1 MRKSYETLIAFGIFM
16 IFMIGVVLFSYMT
29 YHVEKEMF
37 YKQID
42 ERLAAVA
49 RTAVILLGPGFHD
62 RAIRPYAI
70 TDAEDKHNILIL
82 SKLANATNVTY
93 VYTMIEENGS
103 VYFTSS
109 SATDKELSTG
119 ENLTH
124 FFDLYDEASPA
135 IKNVFSKHTPTYDN
149 TPDKWGTFRSIII
162 PMKSPNG
169 NFYAVGADIP
179 IDSINRMLNEQLVK
193 HFLFAFGLFFF
204 SFITLLWR
212 LHHINKLA
220 YFDSLTGLPNRTE
233 LTHRSDYILGTAKR
247 KVSTFAVMFMD
258 LDHFKEIN
266 DTLGHNVGD
275 ELLALVAKRLRS
287 DLRKMDTISRMGG
300 DEFILLLPDTDAE
313 GASRVAQKL
322 LDRLT
327 GPYYIKQ
334 HELTITASIGIALY
348 PIDGEDI
355 ETLSKNADAAMY
367 SAKQEGRNAYRFF
380 TDHLHRSIQRHMEL
394 HSALHHALERNEFQL
409 HYQPQISLHSGKLVG
424 CEVLLRWNHPEM
436 GSIPPAEF
444 IPVAE
449 EGSLILPIGEWV
461 LRNAVSQVK
470 QWRDNGFDPITVA
483 INISAVQFRHADFP
497 LQVTQILEEY
507 GVLPEQ
513 IELELTETAAMH
525 DPHAAITIMNELHA
539 RGVRISIDDF
549 GTGYSSLSYLK
560 KFHLYK
566 LKIDRSFINEIT
578 TDTEDKAIV
587 KAIIRMAG
595 SLGMLVIA
603 EGVETADQLEYLREQ
618 GCDEIQGYYYSKPL
632 DLKTFER
639 FMREYDT
646 TEQCTLNGYPNR
658 T

>member
-1 MRKSYETLIAFGIFM
+1 MRKSYETLIAFGIFLLF
-16 IFMIGVVLFSYMT
+16 IIGIVLFSYMT
-29 YHVEKEMF
+29 YHTEKAMF

-62 RAIRPYAI
+62 RALHPYAI
-70 TDAEDKHNILIL
+70 TDAEDKHNILTL
-82 SKLANATNVTY
+82 SRLAEAADVTY
-93 VYTMIEENGS
+93 VYTMVEENGS

-109 SATDKELSTG
+109 SATAKELSTG
-119 ENLTH
+119 KNLTR

-135 IKNVFSKHTPTYDN
+135 IKEVFSKHIQIYDD

-179 IDSINRMLNEQLVK
+179 IDSINRMLKEQLMK
-193 HFLFAFGLFFF
+193 HFLFAFGLFFV
-204 SFITLLWR
+204 SFITLMWR
-212 LHHINKLA
+212 LKHINKLA

-233 LTHRSDYILGTAKR
+233 LTHRSDYVLSTARR
-247 KVSTFAVMFMD
+247 KVSTFAVMFLD

-266 DTLGHNVGD
+266 DTLGHNIGD

-287 DLRKMDTISRMGG
+287 DLRKVDTISRMGG

-322 LDRLT
+322 LDLLT
-327 GPYYIKQ
+327 RPYYVKQ

-355 ETLSKNADAAMY
+355 DTLSKNADAAMY

-380 TDHLHRSIQRHMEL
+380 TDRLHRSIQRHMEL
-394 HSALHHALERNEFQL
+394 HGALHHALERNEFDL
-409 HYQPQISLHSGKLVG
+409 HYQPQIALQSGKLTG
-424 CEVLLRWNHPEM
+424 CEALLRWNHPEM

-449 EGSLILPIGEWV
+449 ESSLILPIGEWV
-461 LRNAVSQVK
+461 LRKAVSQLK
-470 QWRDNGFDPITVA
+470 EWIDNGFEPITMA
-483 INISAVQFRHADFP
+483 INISAVQFRHTDFP
-497 LQVTQILEEY
+497 LKVTQILEEY
-507 GVLPEQ
+507 GLLPGQ
-513 IELELTETAAMH
+513 IELELTETAAMY
-525 DPHAAITIMNELHA
+525 DPNAAITIMNDLHA
-539 RGVRISIDDF
+539 RGLRISIDDF

-560 KFHLYK
+560 RFHLYK
-566 LKIDRSFINEIT
+566 LKIDRSFISEIT

-603 EGVETADQLEYLREQ
+603 EGVETVDQLEYLKEQ

-632 DLKTFER
+632 DAKGFER
-639 FMREYDT
+639 FMREYNTADH
-646 TEQCTLNGYPNR
+646 CPLI
-658 T
+658 